1 MPTVC
6 PGPMTMRFPIGGW
19 DEESL
24 ARRLAHLIKGEQ
36 FTHMPVP
43 PQDPARRGSWQLDVG
58 NDWRL
63 HYEGE
68 AGGKHVQAVLSFRY
82 GWPEDH
88 WEALHM
94 VVIKL
99 IGLPGHA

>member
-36 FTHMPVP
+36 FAHMPVP
-43 PQDPARRGSWQLDVG
+43 PQDPARRG
-58 NDWRL
+58 
-63 HYEGE
+63 
-68 AGGKHVQAVLSFRY
+68 
-82 GWPEDH
+82 
-88 WEALHM
+88 
-94 VVIKL
+94 
-99 IGLPGHA
+99 